1 MPAPTFRVDP
11 QTVLH
16 VDPQAGPMQGRP
28 QWWDEAWK
36 CQACLQAT
44 DRALAAERELASL
57 KSTVQLER
65 HQREKL
71 NVLVPEIIAQ
81 RNEKSNEEAKQE
93 KMRVRIEILE
103 SDQTREHKAFEAYKH
118 ASQAELDALKLKLK
132 PRTPFEEAIAVLP
145 EHLLLPFE
153 GPVIAMLGEWREAES
168 LRSAAAVATQQHA
181 AALLATSKQADK
193 EKEAIK
199 KASATSIKAAVK
211 GKDTAEK
218 AAAAAKKKSVDAAA
232 GMKKAV
238 ENAAAAT
245 KEKKVAQKLAAE
257 SLEAAANQI
266 SLAQARADEEATKRV
281 EAEDT
286 LAVLYKAF
294 AQVYKGDLS
303 LIPHVL
309 PHA

>member
-1 MPAPTFRVDP
+1 MLWHSVGVYVLLIYVGCLKLHLFRPFAFLLQVTSKVFPTTTMPAPTFRVDP

-153 GPVIAMLGEWREAES
+153 GPVIGNVSHNHAHPLWDLQRLSYVAMLGEWREAES
-168 LRSAAAVATQQHA
+168 CKNYLSALV
-181 AALLATSKQADK
+181 
-193 EKEAIK
+193 
-199 KASATSIKAAVK
+199 
-211 GKDTAEK
+211 
-218 AAAAAKKKSVDAAA
+218 
-232 GMKKAV
+232 
-238 ENAAAAT
+238 
-245 KEKKVAQKLAAE
+245 
-257 SLEAAANQI
+257 
-266 SLAQARADEEATKRV
+266 SLADYIV
-281 EAEDT
+281 
-286 LAVLYKAF
+286 
-294 AQVYKGDLS
+294 
-303 LIPHVL
+303 I
-309 PHA
+309 